1 MNTMKFG
8 MELAARRQKA
18 GLTQAELARR
28 MGTTQAAIS
37 RMEGG
42 RVLPSLVVLERFA
55 QATGGPLEIVVGEPT
70 RLPSRQE
77 MRRRVRKVLG
87 DTVFNPWDRSP
98 SPAEAE
104 SLNADGLT
112 RERFESA
119 TASIRSNR

>member
-1 MNTMKFG
+1 MNTMRLG
-8 MELAARRQKA
+8 LELAARRREA

-42 RVLPSLVVLERFA
+42 RVLPSLILLEKFA
-55 QATGGPLEIVVGEPT
+55 QSTGSPLEIVVGKAT

-77 MRRRVRKVLG
+77 RRRRVRQVLG
-87 DTVFNPWDRSP
+87 NTVFNPWDRSP

-112 RERFESA
+112 RERFESS
-119 TASIRSNR
+119 TAAV